1 MAKRSQLYTLMPWGG
16 GLNDSA
22 DPGAIPPTDLVVA
35 DNILY
40 TTAGS
45 RIKRPGLEY
54 IDNIEL
60 PAVTSIER
68 ASNVVTIT
76 FASSVNNGTNNKLVS
91 GEAVTMTCDNNS
103 AFDVTALSL
112 SSVSGS
118 TITYASTGAD
128 IPAISNPTITIARS
142 SSAVGVHDY
151 WYYNAA
157 NNTKAQLKLM
167 LTSQGKLF
175 KFDGSGNRLEITRAT
190 QTVTGAIPVAP
201 STVSIFTLNSH
212 GFKTGTAV
220 QFDALTGGTGLSIN
234 TVYYTEYINDNT
246 FYLSATLGG
255 SRLAIS
261 TALTGSTMS
270 VPFALTLP
278 ITKCSFLTFNE
289 RCLISTD
296 GIKNWPILFDP
307 SVSST
312 TYTYIKNAAPNASIL
327 GEHEGRVIAND
338 KTSPDRLHYSSPGDH
353 TEWQGYGDSGVIDI
367 GFGDGDPVGITAIY
381 PTFKGALFVSKSERL
396 YRLPDPGL
404 PLSRIE
410 LVSSGIGAVSHNSCA
425 PVDMDDVLFISKRG
439 FHSLAATSS
448 YGDFSGAYLSEKIQN
463 AFQEFT
469 PARRAFTW
477 GRYFSKYNSVFFA
490 VSESAAVRQDSM
502 YVYNIKFK
510 EWYRWPDVNLQCVT
524 TAKIG
529 NNDALIFGTQDSR
542 LASLS
547 NASYSDFGAEP
558 YNYIVKT
565 GKIYVDNNPSTVKMY
580 KRIGFIFKPQG
591 SFTFTANI
599 KIDNLP
605 VQPVKFEKATG
616 GDLLGSTFI
625 LGESTLAYASNMDP
639 FMQPIDGIGRGIQ
652 ITVENTSPDQQVT
665 IYGMIIEWIPA
676 GMAQE
681 TYISGS
687 ITE

>member
-68 ASNVVTIT
+68 TSNVVTIT
-76 FASSVNNGTNNKLVS
+76 FASPVASGSNNMLVS
-91 GEAVTMTCDNNS
+91 GEAVTVVCGSNS
-103 AFDVTALSL
+103 AFDVTALAL

-118 TITYASTGAD
+118 TVTYASTGAD
-128 IPAISNPTITIARS
+128 VPAISNPEISITRAS
-142 SSAVGVHDY
+142 STVGVHDY
-151 WYYNAA
+151 WYYNAS

-175 KFDGSGNRLEITRAT
+175 KFDGSGNRLEVGRAT
-190 QTVTGAIPVAP
+190 QTVTGATPVAP
-201 STVSIFTLNSH
+201 STVSIFTLNNH

-220 QFDALTGGTGLSIN
+220 QFDALTGGAGLAIN
-234 TVYYTEYINDNT
+234 TVYYVERINDNT
-246 FYLSATLGG
+246 FYLSASLGG

-261 TALTGSTMS
+261 TTLTSSTMS

-289 RCLISTD
+289 RCLIAAD

-307 SVSST
+307 STSST

-338 KTSPDRLHYSSPGDH
+338 KTAPDRLHYSSPGDH
-353 TEWQGYGDSGVIDI
+353 TEWQGYGDSGVVDI

-396 YRLPDPGL
+396 YRLPDPGIS
-404 PLSRIE
+404 LSRIE
-410 LVSSGIGAVSHNSCA
+410 LVSSGIGAVSHAGCA

-469 PARRAFTW
+469 ASRRALTW
-477 GRYFSKYNSVFFA
+477 GRYFSKYNSVFFTVA
-490 VSESAAVRQDSM
+490 ESAASRQDSI

-510 EWYRWPDVNLQCVT
+510 EWYRWPNVTLQCVT
-524 TAKIG
+524 TAKSG
-529 NNDALIFGTQDSR
+529 NNDVLIFGTQDSR

-547 NASYSDFGAEP
+547 SSSYSDFGAEP

-605 VQPVKFEKATG
+605 QQTVKFEKATG
-616 GDLLGSTFI
+616 GDLLGTTFV

-665 IYGMIIEWIPA
+665 IYGMIIEWVPA

-681 TYISGS
+681 TFISGS
-687 ITE
+687 TTE

>member
-45 RIKRPGLEY
+45 RIKRPGLEH

-91 GEAVTMTCDNNS
+91 GEAVTVTCDNNS

-112 SSVSGS
+112 SLVSGS

-128 IPAISNPTITIARS
+128 IPTISNPTITIARS

-151 WYYNAA
+151 WYYNAS

-190 QTVTGAIPVAP
+190 QTVTGATPVAP
-201 STVSIFTLNSH
+201 STVSVFTLSAH
-212 GFKTGTAV
+212 GFKTGTAI

-234 TVYYTEYINDNT
+234 TVYYVERINDNT
-246 FYLSATLGG
+246 FYLSASLGG

-261 TALTGSTMS
+261 TTLTSATMS

-289 RCLISTD
+289 RCLISAD

-338 KTSPDRLHYSSPGDH
+338 KTAPDRLHYSSPGDH

-469 PARRAFTW
+469 PARRALTW
-477 GRYFSKYNSVFFA
+477 GRYFSKYNSVFFS
-490 VSESAAVRQDSM
+490 VSESAATRQDSL
-502 YVYNIKFK
+502 YIYNIKFK

-524 TAKIG
+524 TAKTG

-547 NASYSDFGAEP
+547 SASYSDFGAEP

-565 GKIYVDNNPSTVKMY
+565 GKIYVDNNPSTVKMF

-687 ITE
+687 TTE